1 MTLLLKLVLAHLIG
15 DFLLQPTRWVLEKEE
30 RKLKSPKLYLHVM
43 IHGLLVM
50 LLVWDWQQWPV
61 ALGIVLA
68 HLLIDSIK
76 LYLQKPKT
84 KNFWLL
90 IDQLLHLISIAWIW
104 YLVTTQEIDLRAFFD
119 NPKFLGLIT
128 LGIFLTLPAAI
139 LLSSI
144 LQKWSESIPS
154 QPDQSLQDAG
164 KYIGILERLFVFCFI
179 ITMHWEAVGFLL
191 AAKSVFRFGDLSKS
205 KERKLTEY
213 ILIGTLLSFGTA
225 IVAGLIFLSI

>member
-15 DFLLQPTRWVLEKEE
+15 DFLLQPNRWVQEKEE

-50 LLVWDWQQWPV
+50 LLLWDWQQWPI

-68 HLLIDSIK
+68 HVVIDSIK
-76 LYLQKPKT
+76 LYFQKPKT

-90 IDQLLHLISIAWIW
+90 IDQLLHLISIAWIT
-104 YLVTTQEIDLRAFFD
+104 YLVTGAEIDLRAFFD